1 MALAS
6 AHGLITVAIGTAAK
20 VVIATDRMRDSDAP
34 TAPDPGD
41 RIIELRRGFIIAA
54 AGIWASADGQI
65 DTRRDVLAAARDN
78 DTAESFLQRYDRMRR
93 RVFEEYLTARYKKGP
108 HAVLKDCF
116 CPVSPPH
123 SLLVCEAGGNTER
136 ITVFEYIPTLKGENS
151 IVLSP
156 MIQTREP
163 TGGTVF
169 AAIGAAAPLLE
180 LLDPRYIE
188 YAAHGPSGPETAA
201 RVLIEQAIDRMP
213 AASGPPRVSTFA
225 MREMPSATP
234 TGRLARTSG
243 APAAPPP
250 FPCVDTKD
258 PVKVNAFVLDRFAA
272 IYPNATPELIPSV
285 FRDIVTFFAGVH
297 PDYAPVDLRYH
308 DLEHT
313 LQATL
318 CTALILDGR
327 HAAREMPRIDA
338 HHFELAIVAALLH
351 DAGYLKLHSD
361 NRGTGAKYTFCHVV
375 RGCAFAASYLP
386 TVGGYAGDVE
396 TVMAAINC
404 TGPMNEISRL
414 HFRGPVDEVIGCAVA
429 TADYLGQMAAADYPD
444 ELTILFEE
452 FQESDEFLRVPP
464 QERMFK
470 SAYELIARTPQF
482 WHRFVYPKLESDFQ
496 AIYRFLAQPYPDGPN
511 AYLNAIEANI
521 GEVRRRTQ
529 AMTTEQ
535 LPPHAA
541 ELPQKPSP
549 TVTADAPA
557 QAARHS

>member
-6 AHGLITVAIGTAAK
+6 AHGLITVAIATADK
-20 VVIATDRMRDSDAP
+20 IVIATDRTLAGPSEA
-34 TAPDPGD
+34 GD
-41 RIIELRRGFIIAA
+41 RLVELRRGLIIAGS
-54 AGIWASADGQI
+54 GIWTTADGQI

-93 RVFEEYLTARYKKGP
+93 RTFEDYLTARYRKAP

-123 SLLVCEAGGNTER
+123 SLLVCEVGEDSVR
-136 ITVFEYIPTLKGENS
+136 ITVFEYIPTLKDES
-151 IVLSP
+151 AIVLSP

-163 TGGTVF
+163 IAGTVF

-180 LLDPRYIE
+180 LLDPRYID
-188 YAAHGPSGPETAA
+188 YAARGPSGPEIAA

-213 AASGPPRVSTFA
+213 AACGPPRVTSFAIRQISPTAPVGRPARASTGA
-225 MREMPSATP
+225 ASAT
-234 TGRLARTSG
+234 T
-243 APAAPPP
+243 PAL
-250 FPCVDTKD
+250 FPCVDTRD
-258 PVKVNAFVLDRFAA
+258 PEKVKAFVLDRFATL
-272 IYPNATPELIPSV
+272 YPNSTLELVPTV
-285 FRDIVTFFAGVH
+285 FRDVVTFFSGAH
-297 PDYAPVDLRYH
+297 PDYAAVDLRYH

-318 CTALILDGR
+318 CTALILEGR
-327 HAAREMPRIDA
+327 QAAREMPRVDA

-361 NRGTGAKYTFCHVV
+361 TQGTGAKYTFCHVV

-386 TVGGYAGDVE
+386 TVGGYSSDVE

-414 HFRGPVDEVIGCAVA
+414 HFHGPIDEVIGCAVA
-429 TADYLGQMAAADYPD
+429 TADFLGQMAAADYPD

-464 QERMFK
+464 HERMFK

-496 AIYRFLAQPYPDGPN
+496 AIYRFLAHPYPDGANP
-511 AYLNAIEANI
+511 YLNAIEANI
-521 GEVRRRTQ
+521 AEVRRRTQ
-529 AMTTEQ
+529 LLTTEQ
-535 LPPHAA
+535 IPVRSIESVPPA
-541 ELPQKPSP
+541 PS
-549 TVTADAPA
+549 TTADPA
-557 QAARHS
+557 TRPS